1 MKQTIFKSVTA
12 FVCVLAVCIAS
23 SSAFGKLASSI
34 TETAKYTPAAG
45 TSAGSGSASVSTSTD
60 GSSADDG
67 SSYAVPDDSAQD
79 IDSATDSGDIADSGA
94 ASTDSSSSNIS
105 SDSSSSSS
113 TGSSS
118 ATAANDPTKYNKA
131 QIVSFYNNAIKTTAK
146 APKLSVTKSESISIV
161 VDELSLNS
169 DTIKNIIN
177 ENVLSRYAKP
187 STESMSFTN
196 GVSSDNTKALDYL
209 PKSRLEAAGVKSASI
224 TKSGSN
230 YVVTIVTIAEKTTL
244 EKPTAKYVDQCASPL
259 NLAGVDLGSA
269 IKITQADMYYS
280 GVTLKATVNAKGQ
293 LVSSSINQPLKGTG
307 AGKILAFN
315 LSGSVSGGWIQNN
328 TYKY

>member
-12 FVCVLAVCIAS
+12 FVCVLTVCIAS
-23 SSAFGKLASSI
+23 SSAFGKLADSI
-34 TETAKYTPAAG
+34 TESAKYAPAA
-45 TSAGSGSASVSTSTD
+45 STSTNS
-60 GSSADDG
+60 GSSYSEDSTPGDG
-67 SSYAVPDDSAQD
+67 SSYAVPDSDANVSDGSA
-79 IDSATDSGDIADSGA
+79 DSGDVSADSA
-94 ASTDSSSSNIS
+94 ATPDASTPDSTANSGSASTGNSGSSN
-105 SDSSSSSS
+105 
-113 TGSSS
+113 S
-118 ATAANDPTKYNKA
+118 AATNDPTKYNKA
-131 QIVSFYNNAIKTTAK
+131 QIVSYYNNAIKTTAK
-146 APKLSVTKSESISIV
+146 AAKLTVTKSESISIV

-169 DTIKNIIN
+169 DTIKKIIN

-187 STESMSFTN
+187 STDSKTFAN
-196 GVSSDNTKALDYL
+196 GVASDSTKALDYL
-209 PKSRLEAAGVKSASI
+209 PKSKLESAGVKSASI

-293 LVSSSINQPLKGTG
+293 LVSSSINQPIQGTG
-307 AGKILAFN
+307 AGKILTFS
-315 LSGSVSGGWIQNN
+315 LSGSVSGGWVQNN